1 MKEINGVYT
10 SAVIFTDDVEDYA
23 LAQIKLICDNPI
35 FKESKIRIMPDVHP
49 GKYCTIGTAMTI
61 KDKVIPYLVGVD
73 IGCGMTCVRL
83 KNKKAEFMQLDS
95 VISKRVPS
103 GMKNRR
109 ERHRFAERAG
119 LKELRCRH
127 YIREEKALLS
137 LGTLGGGNHF
147 IELDRGK
154 DGTQYLIIHSGSRHL
169 GTEVAEYYQ
178 KEAARQRKEEGMDL
192 PFGCAYA
199 EGSLFEDYIHDM
211 EIVQEFAALNRE
223 CIADEVLKGMKWKE
237 EDRFDTVH
245 NYISPMEEGWMLR
258 KGAVSARNNELVLI
272 PVSMKEGALI
282 CRGKGN
288 KEWNES
294 APHGSGRIA
303 GRKLTESIHT
313 VSEFKKEMKG
323 IYCSVIGK
331 DTLDEAP
338 FAYRRMDAICDR
350 IGDTAEV
357 MEMIRP
363 VYNFKAGKEER
374 RAER

>member
-23 LAQIKLICDNPI
+23 LAQIKAVCDNPI
-35 FKESKIRIMPDVHP
+35 FEESKIRIMPDVHP

-61 KDKVIPYLVGVD
+61 KDRVIPYLVGVD

-83 KNKKAEFMQLDS
+83 KNKNAEFMKLDA
-95 VISKRVPS
+95 VIAKRVPT
-103 GMKNRR
+103 GMKIRR
-109 ERHRFAERAG
+109 ECHRFAEEAG
-119 LKELRCRH
+119 LAKLKCRS

-147 IELDRGK
+147 IELDRGE
-154 DGTQYLIIHSGSRHL
+154 DGAYYLVIHSGSRHL
-169 GTEVAEYYQ
+169 GVEVAEYYQ
-178 KEAARQRKEEGMDL
+178 KEAAKQLKEKGVDL
-192 PFGCAYA
+192 PFSCAYA
-199 EGSLFEDYIHDM
+199 EGGLFEDYIHDM
-211 EIVQEFAALNRE
+211 EIVQAFAALNRE
-223 CIADEVLKGMKWKE
+223 CIADELLKGMKWKE
-237 EDRFDTVH
+237 EERFDTVH
-245 NYISPMEEGWMLR
+245 NYISGGDGVRMLR
-258 KGAVSARNNELVLI
+258 KGAVSARRGERVLI

-288 KEWNES
+288 EDWNES

-303 GRKLTESIHT
+303 SRSRTESSHT

-338 FAYRRMDAICDR
+338 FAYRGMDAVLDR
-350 IGDTAEV
+350 IGDTVEV
-357 MEMIRP
+357 LEIIRP
-363 VYNFKAGKEER
+363 VYNFKAGREEKGAGR
-374 RAER
+374 